1 MTNIA
6 MENPPMFKN
15 GKPSITGPFSMAML
29 NNQRVGLKHPF
40 GSNFGMVYTTWS
52 IIDLNHVLPTF
63 SIV

>member
-29 NNQRVGLKHPF
+29 NNQRVNIYIYIILCIPCHEPFSTGLCRD
-40 GSNFGMVYTTWS
+40 
-52 IIDLNHVLPTF
+52 IRDF
-63 SIV
+63 SRRA